1 MFMIIG
7 AFYRVEKREDGY
19 YFRSVVNVYTSWR
32 GPYLNYGEVAE
43 EMADDLQEEME
54 RAPLL

>member
-19 YFRSVVNVYTSWR
+19 YFRSVVNVFMPWR
-32 GPYLNYGEVAE
+32 GPYRNYGEVAE
-43 EMADDLQEEME
+43 EMAGDLEEEME
-54 RAPLL
+54 HAPLL

>member
-7 AFYRVEKREDGY
+7 AFYRVEKRADGY
-19 YFRSVVNVYTSWR
+19 YFRSVVNAFMPWR
-32 GPYLNYGEVAE
+32 GPYRNYGEIAE
-43 EMADDLQEEME
+43 EMADDLEEEME

>member
-1 MFMIIG
+1 MLIIIG

-19 YFRSVVNVYTSWR
+19 YFRSVVNVYTPWR